1 MGINYL
7 PEDIQPSWLNV
18 IRRLQSVAS
27 TENRGS
33 YAILTLHVLIDS
45 NGTPKLWS
53 TPTCRVIEPKRSAG
67 EILSILTSVLGDNNG
82 DTNE

>member
-1 MGINYL
+1 MSSLL

-27 TENRGS
+27 TENRKS
-33 YAILTLHVLIDS
+33 YAVLTIHILIDDTA
-45 NGTPKLWS
+45 TPRLWS

-67 EILSILTSVLGDNNG
+67 EILEILTGVFGDQHVP
-82 DTNE
+82 